1 MKSCTLR
8 RLLCSHF
15 CREYDC
21 SNNCWLLIIPP
32 VGIRRL
38 ATTVTRGN
46 HLMRPAGAEG
56 WSRFPE
62 IAPEKSM
69 MKGTRR
75 FTKYIWA
82 PGNNSRKNVPS
93 HTYQRV
99 LFFNSLTKNMFSSR
113 RALLPTDSNANLDVS
128 YFLVFILYKIKTQ
141 ILLPACTYIFSKELQ
156 FRPFRTPVSGRFEW
170 KVGLKSRPKR
180 R

>member
-1 MKSCTLR
+1 MIGGHCQILKNLRREKKPSLLDRFRRSLYKIITRATGTFFFFYRMKSCTLR

-113 RALLPTDSNANLDVS
+113 RALLPTYSNAKS
-128 YFLVFILYKIKTQ
+128 WRFIFPCIHSL
-141 ILLPACTYIFSKELQ
+141 
-156 FRPFRTPVSGRFEW
+156 
-170 KVGLKSRPKR
+170 
-180 R
+180 